1 MFIFGWPGKWGG
13 VIRWQQGSAPHGSAR
28 GKRPQ
33 QHSHQARST
42 GADEVLVAA
51 HTAGHA
57 GRVPLRLRHVEY
69 RIGAELRPLP
79 PEGPG
84 PGLPGLRGVAGRGR
98 RGDPSRSIGGP
109 VRPQG
114 AAGHRRRHLR
124 GRLDPV
130 RGHLAHLGPAHR
142 ADADRDSHRRG
153 LGHRDRLH
161 RRVRAEEPARVAD
174 HAAAVDDHGRH
185 PDRLPGG
192 AVHLRP
198 LAG

>member
-1 MFIFGWPGKWGG
+1 VVHDVANAHSSHELNPTPGICWGMFIFGWPGKWGG

-79 PEGPG
+79 
-84 PGLPGLRGVAGRGR
+84 
-98 RGDPSRSIGGP
+98 
-109 VRPQG
+109 
-114 AAGHRRRHLR
+114 
-124 GRLDPV
+124 
-130 RGHLAHLGPAHR
+130 
-142 ADADRDSHRRG
+142 
-153 LGHRDRLH
+153 
-161 RRVRAEEPARVAD
+161 
-174 HAAAVDDHGRH
+174 
-185 PDRLPGG
+185 
-192 AVHLRP
+192 
-198 LAG
+198 